1 MSYLDTPVD
10 ANVSHYYSPDQI
22 KQTIYD
28 LDVISKENERLR
40 LDVGALRKH
49 LNEGQAMVDAVGKYI
64 KECSSSGDLTDEL
77 EHVAELLDITLTNKY
92 SVNITVT
99 YRGTIEVPAGQNI
112 ESFDEH
118 VNFEFSAPF
127 SDEWEFDIYQDEVE
141 IDKWE
146 A

>member
-28 LDVISKENERLR
+28 LDVMAKENERFR
-40 LDVGALRKH
+40 LDVGSIRKQF
-49 LNEGQAMVDAVGKYI
+49 NEIKDQIGSVEEYI
-64 KECSSSGDLTDEL
+64 KKCSANGDLTDEL
-77 EHVAELLDITLTNKY
+77 EHVAKLLDITLTNKY

-99 YRGTIEVPAGQNI
+99 YRGTIEVSADQNI
-112 ESFDEH
+112 ENFHEH
-118 VNFEFSAPF
+118 VDFEFSSPF